1 MKVQSL
7 GQEDPLE
14 DSMPTHSSIL
24 AWRLPWTEESGGFA
38 IWVHKELDMIASEHI
53 HTPRLKLQTLNMY
66 GLVHINYSSMK
77 LLKIALPP
85 QQQKTFGLKFDV
97 EQ

>member
-85 QQQKTFGLKFDV
+85 PTTKNIWIKI
-97 EQ
+97 

>member
-53 HTPRLKLQTLNMY
+53 HTPRLKL
-66 GLVHINYSSMK
+66 
-77 LLKIALPP
+77 
-85 QQQKTFGLKFDV
+85 
-97 EQ
+97 